1 MRLSIMNTGE
11 ELLKQEQE
19 VWLKTLERLRL
30 ENLLLKNRLI
40 EVIRKDISK
49 EQLEK
54 AEFFQGLFLDK
65 DTVIALLRRDIARMA
80 ARIVPVLPE
89 RNGYMAE
96 RNKLREDIY
105 RMEMEFS
112 AVKDQFN
119 RFVADISSS

>member
-1 MRLSIMNTGE
+1 MNTRE

-65 DTVIALLRRDIARMA
+65 DTVIALLRRDIARMTA
-80 ARIVPVLPE
+80 TAPILPE
-89 RNGYMAE
+89 RNGYMTE
-96 RNKLREDIY
+96 RNKLKEDVY
-105 RMEMEFS
+105 RMEKEFS
-112 AVKDQFN
+112 SVKDQFN
-119 RFVADISSS
+119 RFVLEIAA